1 MVTVRNHNGERLM
14 SAWKTITVGL
24 LLSCASAT
32 APAAGLGSLKGAIGG
47 SDAGSLLSSNAGNA
61 AGIVQFCIKNKYL
74 GEDVAGTVKD
84 RLLGKLSLGG
94 GAEAASQPA
103 DDEGYANGLKGLL
116 STQDGKSL
124 DLSDRSDKLKE
135 KLTEKAC
142 DVVLDQAK
150 GMLGG

>member
-1 MVTVRNHNGERLM
+1 M
-14 SAWKTITVGL
+14 STWHTFTLGL
-24 LLSCASAT
+24 LLSCTAAT
-32 APAAGLGSLKGAIGG
+32 AAASGVGSLKGAISGT
-47 SDAGSLLSSNAGNA
+47 DAGSLLSSNAGNV

-74 GEDVAGTVKD
+74 GDNAAGAVKD

-94 GAEAASQPA
+94 NAETAPEPE

-116 STQDGKSL
+116 STRDGKSL

-135 KLTEKAC
+135 KFTEKAC
-142 DVVLDQAK
+142 GVVLDQAK

>member
-1 MVTVRNHNGERLM
+1 M
-14 SAWKTITVGL
+14 SAWQTITAGL
-24 LLSCASAT
+24 LLSCAAAA

-47 SDAGSLLSSNAGNA
+47 TDAGSLLSSNAGNA

-74 GEDVAGTVKD
+74 GNDDAGTVKD
-84 RLLGKLSLGG
+84 RLLGKLSLGE
-94 GAEAASQPA
+94 GAEAAPQPA

-116 STQDGKSL
+116 STKDGKSL
-124 DLSDRSDKLKE
+124 DLSDRSDMLKE